1 MKCITVQIGIN
12 TFTYSI
18 EIKGTVAKNSHRN
31 TDMDR
36 KTDRNTDRDRDTD
49 RGGQEQEQG

>member
-1 MKCITVQIGIN
+1 MHNRTN
-12 TFTYSI
+12 RNTYSI
-18 EIKGTVAKNSHRN
+18 ESKGTVAKNFHRN

-36 KTDRNTDRDRDTD
+36 NTDRNTDRDRDTD